1 MKGERQIPTSTLTA
15 SPNQLELTFFTIS
28 SFSNLRMFRRN
39 CSQCSRRA
47 QQVPNLYSF
56 RFLQPEQRRTRGALL
71 KREVT
76 SVMPHWRPPEC
87 AKALRVR
94 QAKVIHQT
102 GAREEKGLPLW
113 LGCTP

>member
-1 MKGERQIPTSTLTA
+1 MNGERKIPTSTLTA

-47 QQVPNLYSF
+47 QQAPNLYSF
-56 RFLQPEQRRTRGALL
+56 RFLQPEQRRIPDVLL
-71 KREVT
+71 NREVT
-76 SVMPHWRPPEC
+76 SVTPHRLPGEC

-94 QAKVIHQT
+94 RAKVIHRT
-102 GAREEKGLPLW
+102 GAREEKGLHLW
-113 LGCTP
+113 L